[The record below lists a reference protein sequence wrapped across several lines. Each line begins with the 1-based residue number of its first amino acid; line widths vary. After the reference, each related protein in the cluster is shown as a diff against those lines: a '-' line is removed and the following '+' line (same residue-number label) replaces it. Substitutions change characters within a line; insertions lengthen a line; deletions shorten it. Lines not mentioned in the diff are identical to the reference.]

1 MVGPRAGRS
10 GWSLGAHAVSAAHAL
25 EALGVGTLD
34 RLVRAIGW
42 PPSRALGAGLGAA
55 LGAAGLRRRVAREN
69 LARAFP
75 TLPLPERE
83 AILARHYREL
93 GRVALEYPLIPQLS
107 VAPMGDVFAAVHGF
121 EHIEGALAGG
131 RGAIFLSGH
140 FGNFEL
146 GAAWLARRCP
156 VDLVVRPLS
165 NPRVDA
171 WLSDLRRRAGF
182 GLIRA
187 DVGVRAVFE
196 SLRAGRAI
204 AMLADQDARKHG
216 VFVPFLGVPA
226 STPVGPARVALAT
239 GAPIV
244 TGYVTRRE
252 DGRHE
257 LDIEPPLVEQGR
269 DASAALR
276 LTARHTDR
284 LTARVRQHPEA
295 WFWLHRRWKTAPPA
309 GVGAAAGEGTAP
321 AADDRAAR
329 AGGA

>member
-1 MVGPRAGRS
+1 MS
-10 GWSLGAHAVSAAHAL
+10 VSHAL
-25 EALGVGTLD
+25 EAFGVESLD
-34 RLVRAIGW
+34 RLARAIGW
-42 PPSRALGAGLGAA
+42 RRSLALGAALGAT

-69 LARAFP
+69 LARVFP
-75 TLPLPERE
+75 SLPVAERE

-93 GRVALEYPLIPQLS
+93 GRVALEYPLIPRLAA
-107 VAPMGDVFAAVHGF
+107 APDGEVIAVRGF
-121 EHIEGALAGG
+121 EHIEGALARG

-156 VDLVVRPLS
+156 IDLVVKPLS
-165 NPRVDA
+165 NARVEA
-171 WLSDLRRRAGF
+171 WLSGLRRRAGF
-182 GLIRA
+182 GLIRTDA
-187 DVGVRAVFE
+187 GVREVFA

-204 AMLADQDARKHG
+204 AMLADQDARRHG

-244 TGYVTRRE
+244 TGFVTRRA

-257 LDIEPPLVEQGR
+257 LDIEPPLVEEGR
-269 DASAALR
+269 DAAAALR

-284 LTARVRQHPEA
+284 LTAWVRKHPES

-309 GVGAAAGEGTAP
+309 GADAGETS
-321 AADDRAAR
+321 DSEDRTAR

>member
-1 MVGPRAGRS
+1 MSR
-10 GWSLGAHAVSAAHAL
+10 AHAL
-25 EALGVGTLD
+25 EALGVQALAG
-34 RLVRAIGW
+34 LVGAIGW
-42 PPSRALGAGLGAA
+42 GPSRALGAGIGAT
-55 LGAAGLRRRVAREN
+55 LGAAGVRRRVAREN

-75 TLPLPERE
+75 ALPESERA

-93 GRVALEYPLIPQLS
+93 GRVALEYPLIPRL
-107 VAPMGDVFAAVHGF
+107 AAAADGEVFAAVRGV
-121 EHIEGALAGG
+121 EHIEAALARG

-146 GAAWLARRCP
+146 GAAWLARRFP
-156 VDLVVRPLS
+156 LDLVVKPLA

-182 GLIRA
+182 GLIRTDA
-187 DVGVRAVFE
+187 GVREVFA

-204 AMLADQDARKHG
+204 AMLADQDARRHG
-216 VFVPFLGVPA
+216 VFVSFLGVPA
-226 STPVGPARVALAT
+226 STPVGPARVSLAT

-244 TGYVTRRE
+244 TGFVTRRA

-257 LDIEPPLVEQGR
+257 LDIDPPLVEDGR
-269 DASAALR
+269 DAGAARR

-284 LTARVRQHPEA
+284 LTAWVRKRPES
-295 WFWLHRRWKTAPPA
+295 WFWLHRRWKTAPPEGA
-309 GVGAAAGEGTAP
+309 GDMGEDEAARGA
-321 AADDRAAR
+321 DHAAR

>member
-1 MVGPRAGRS
+1 M
-10 GWSLGAHAVSAAHAL
+10 SLAHTL
-25 EALGVGTLD
+25 EALGVEGLD
-34 RLVRAIGW
+34 RLVRTIGW
-42 PPSRALGAGLGAA
+42 GPSRFLGAGIGAA
-55 LGAAGLRRRVAREN
+55 AGAAGLRRRVAREN

-75 TLPLPERE
+75 TLSPGERE
-83 AILARHYREL
+83 RILAKHYREL
-93 GRVALEYPLIPQLS
+93 GRVALEYPLIPRLAAAS
-107 VAPMGDVFAAVHGF
+107 GGEGMAAVRGI
-121 EHIEGALAGG
+121 EHIEAALAGG

-146 GAAWLARRCP
+146 AAAWLAQRFP
-156 VDLVVRPLS
+156 IDLVVRPLS

-187 DVGVRAVFE
+187 DVGVRGVFE
-196 SLRAGRAI
+196 SLRAGRAV
-204 AMLADQDARKHG
+204 AMLADQDARRHG

-239 GAPIV
+239 RAPIV
-244 TGYVTRRE
+244 MGFAVRRE

-257 LDIEPPLVEQGR
+257 LEVEPPLVGDGR
-269 DASAALR
+269 DADAARR

-284 LTARVRQHPEA
+284 LTAWVRKHPEA

-309 GVGAAAGEGTAP
+309 GLGEAPSGEEGAARKGPGGDERTG
-321 AADDRAAR
+321 DNAAR